1 MSAGLL
7 VGGVIVS
14 PIAAA
19 CAAAL
24 AMTMALSAALARFG
38 FYRLVWH
45 RPLVEAAIFCLAL
58 AAVTLAPG
66 VGVGR

>member
-1 MSAGLL
+1 MTHELL

-14 PIAAA
+14 PVVAA

-24 AMTMALSAALARFG
+24 LATAIVSEILARSG

-45 RPLVEAAIFCLAL
+45 RPLVEASIFCI
-58 AAVTLAPG
+58 TLGVVASVPG
-66 VGVGR
+66 SGL